1 MRRTK
6 EMTFHEKLFLSLI
19 LVASATMQTILK
31 LELNGTERNTSF
43 LVF

>member
-6 EMTFHEKLFLSLI
+6 EMTFHVKLFLSLI
-19 LVASATMQTILK
+19 LFASATMQTIDG
-31 LELNGTERNTSF
+31 LEWNTSF